1 MACLWSFFVRAHQ
14 GFPERDFTYPPGAAV
29 RSPWQDQ
36 HSIFCWDFLLT
47 PSKHT
52 TLFMA
57 RGVFQSDSV
66 SASKSSSSSSRFWPS
81 PRHIKACL
89 WYGGGQGN
97 SGNQSSLEQ
106 FPKVDPLQLIPMVT
120 IETMMEIHQRTQVKA
135 RISLFNSSGVRAR
148 GTWEG
153 SMGGAFFTSSSPSP
167 PPPSD
172 TAALPWNYR
181 HNTCYISG
189 KGWSYRGMEQV

>member
-1 MACLWSFFVRAHQ
+1 MPDLIGMGFYFLQPCYLWTWEDFGKSSPSGRWTGSTPLWPGPNLIIFPKASLDRPVYSYGKEKHSLFMACLWSFFVRAHQ

-97 SGNQSSLEQ
+97 SGNQSSLE
-106 FPKVDPLQLIPMVT
+106 
-120 IETMMEIHQRTQVKA
+120 
-135 RISLFNSSGVRAR
+135 
-148 GTWEG
+148 
-153 SMGGAFFTSSSPSP
+153 
-167 PPPSD
+167 
-172 TAALPWNYR
+172 
-181 HNTCYISG
+181 
-189 KGWSYRGMEQV
+189 